1 MTHAEATAKIA
12 SYMNQLMKRQ
22 PDMDKEFAEGLA
34 TYMVLKG
41 IKKPSQARMAVWSMG
56 EEGLEKMRKQVE
68 VMD

>member
-1 MTHAEATAKIA
+1 MTRTEATTKIA
-12 SYMNQLMKRQ
+12 SYINQLVKRQ
-22 PDMDKEFAEGLA
+22 PEIDKKFAEGLA

-68 VMD
+68 ELD